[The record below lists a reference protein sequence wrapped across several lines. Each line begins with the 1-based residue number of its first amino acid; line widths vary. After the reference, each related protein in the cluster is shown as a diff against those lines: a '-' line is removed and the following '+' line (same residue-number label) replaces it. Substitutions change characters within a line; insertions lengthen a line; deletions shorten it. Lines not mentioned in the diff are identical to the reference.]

1 MKILYTVPFYPEGE
15 TLIEEASLQP
25 MVLDQVFHY
34 MESHY
39 DMEAKLEAVDSV
51 LVHTFDCVISGCV
64 DCTHDRDVT
73 VLYGDPEFA
82 VKNAQQL
89 WNFAAGRKQL
99 DNLKRVKFLNEV
111 DHVDEAYQKTYSMIY
126 KWIPFVFHQNREAC
140 EGMLQSLVD
149 ALKPGGMLF
158 LCGPGP
164 IAGLFEHYG
173 LQCRNNDAVIDMPF
187 FQQHRKM
194 CPENQVHPDVTVF
207 LAEKK

>member
-1 MKILYTVPFYPEGE
+1 LPSRVR
-15 TLIEEASLQP
+15 ASISRSVSISKPLEIC
-25 MVLDQVFHY
+25 VFGTKGDY
-34 MESHY
+34 R
-39 DMEAKLEAVDSV
+39 EAVDAL
-51 LVHTFDCVISGCV
+51 LVHTFDSVISGCI
-64 DCTHDRDVT
+64 DCTHPREVT

-99 DNLKRVKFLNEV
+99 DNLHSVKFLSEAE
-111 DHVDEAYQKTYSMIY
+111 HVDEVYKQTYGMIY
-126 KWIPFVFHQNREAC
+126 KWIPFAFHQNREAC
-140 EGMLQSLVD
+140 EGMLKSLAG

-164 IAGLFEHYG
+164 LLGLFEHYE
-173 LQCRNNDAVIDMPF
+173 LTSRNNDPVAEMPF

-194 CPENQVHPDVTVF
+194 CPENQVPPDLTVF